1 LTCDE
6 DFLIILVESESK
18 TQSDNVIF
26 YAGAT
31 NTFSRAKIIIANE
44 FMKLFS
50 ARRKYRVETLT
61 GIKFIT

>member
-6 DFLIILVESESK
+6 DFLIILVESESI

-31 NTFSRAKIIIANE
+31 NTFSRAKMIAHE

-50 ARRKYRVETLT
+50 GRRKYRVETLT